1 MIKCIHYIAAPLI
14 GGVVGYFTNDLAIRM
29 LFRPLRPVFLF
40 GHRLPMTPGMI
51 PKNKERLA
59 SGIAAMVS
67 DKLMSNEV
75 LAETLLSDSMIA
87 KVRANAADFLASQ
100 KKNDTPI
107 SAALARLIGSD
118 AVNSMVANAKA
129 RINQKLTNKM
139 TDPSLADFISEKII
153 SSIQGRVQ
161 SSILLSFGV
170 KMLDGFF
177 NIEGKIKS
185 LVSEVLGGEA
195 VQTVCEMVNDETDK
209 FLRRPVSSLFDQQ
222 DDSQIKKIEDAIVE
236 IYRKTVTE
244 KLPEILNAIDIREI
258 VRNRVVNMDVLEME
272 RMILEICDKEL
283 RAVVWLGAVL
293 GAIIG
298 CINIFI

>member
-1 MIKCIHYIAAPLI
+1 MIEYVHYIAAPLI

-40 GHRLPMTPGMI
+40 GHQLPMTPGMI

-67 DKLMSNEV
+67 DKLMSNDV
-75 LAETLLSDSMIA
+75 LAETLLSDGMIA
-87 KVRANAADFLASQ
+87 KVRAKAADFLASQ
-100 KKNDTPI
+100 KKNGTPI
-107 SAALARLIGSD
+107 SVALAKFIGSD
-118 AVNSMVANAKA
+118 AVNSLVANAKA
-129 RINQKLTNKM
+129 VVNQKVAEKM
-139 TDPSLADFISEKII
+139 TDPSLAEFITEKII

-161 SSILLSFGV
+161 SSILLRFGA
-170 KMLDGFF
+170 KILDGLFD
-177 NIEGKIKS
+177 IEGKVRS
-185 LVSEVLGGEA
+185 LVSEVLTGEA
-195 VQTVCEMVNDETDK
+195 VQMVGEMVNNETDK
-209 FLRRPVSSLFDQQ
+209 FLNRPVSSLFDQQ
-222 DDSQIKKIEDAIVE
+222 DDAQIKKIEDAIVE

-244 KLPEILNAIDIREI
+244 KLPEILNAIDIKEI

-272 RMILEICDKEL
+272 RMILEICNKEL